1 MKARGRTKKGATKGP
16 SFGERLRAFFGLG
29 DEPPPTEAASKKDG
43 AKAGA
48 ADLLKRLRVIE
59 IKTSHLANEQLSGS
73 YSSVFR
79 GQGLSFREVRAYNP
93 GDDVR
98 WIDWNVSAR
107 MNEAFVKV
115 FVEEREMTVMLV
127 VDASES
133 ELFGTRRASKAAV
146 AAEICAL
153 CAFSAIR
160 NNDRV
165 GLVLATDRVEKIVPP
180 KKGDKHV
187 MRVVRE
193 ILGHEPESAGTNLRV
208 ALETLSKVQKRR
220 SVAFV
225 VSDFFDH
232 GYERALAL
240 AASKH
245 DVIPVVIEDPRDA
258 ELPDVGLATFEDLE
272 TGEQVLVD
280 TSDRKVRERYAT
292 EMRKMRRDRDKLFKK
307 LAVDTVT
314 IRTDQSYVEPLRQLF
329 AKRARRA
336 RR

>member
-1 MKARGRTKKGATKGP
+1 MKAAGRTKKGATKSP

-29 DEPPPTEAASKKDG
+29 DEPPPDEAPSKKEG

-48 ADLLKRLRVIE
+48 AELLKRLRVIE
-59 IKTSHLANEQLSGS
+59 IKTSHLANEQLSGA

-79 GQGLSFREVRAYNP
+79 GQGLSFREVRAYHP

-115 FVEEREMTVMLV
+115 FTEEREMTVMLV

-187 MRVVRE
+187 MRVIRE
-193 ILGHEPESAGTNLRV
+193 ILGHEPESAGTSLRV

-280 TSDRKVRERYAT
+280 TSDRKVRERYAA
-292 EMRKMRRDRDKLFKK
+292 EMRKLRRERDKLFKK

>member
-29 DEPPPTEAASKKDG
+29 DEPPPDEAASKKDG

-115 FVEEREMTVMLV
+115 FTEEREMTVMLV

-133 ELFGTRRASKAAV
+133 ELFGTRRASKAVV

-280 TSDRKVRERYAT
+280 TSDRKVRERYAA

>member
-280 TSDRKVRERYAT
+280 TSDRKVRERYAA

>member
-1 MKARGRTKKGATKGP
+1 VKARGRTKKGATKGP